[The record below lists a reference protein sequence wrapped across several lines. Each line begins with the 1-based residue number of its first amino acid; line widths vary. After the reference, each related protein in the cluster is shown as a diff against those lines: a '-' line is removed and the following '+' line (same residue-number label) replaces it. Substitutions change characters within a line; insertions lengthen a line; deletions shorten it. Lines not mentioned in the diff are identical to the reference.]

1 MICRRR
7 TLVSDR
13 SPPASVQKKLNFRA
27 ISSRVAFVSD
37 EAASRA
43 GALNEVERRIVDF
56 CCDGVRILG
65 LPKSIGEIYGLLFI
79 SRRPQSLDDLVVRL
93 GSSKGSASQG
103 LKLLRTLGAIR
114 QVDGTD
120 SRRAYYE
127 ADIKLKSLVG
137 GFVREEVR
145 PHLRSGDAK
154 LEAIAAATVGSA
166 LAATISGRRPYQRPF
181 PSHIAAAQIIGS
193 IAQ

>member
-1 MICRRR
+1 M
-7 TLVSDR
+7 
-13 SPPASVQKKLNFRA
+13 
-27 ISSRVAFVSD
+27 SD

-79 SRRPQSLDDLVVRL
+79 SRQPQSLDDLVVRL
-93 GSSKGSASQG
+93 GISKGSASQG

-154 LEAIAAATVGSA
+154 LEAIAAATVGEEDPENRA
-166 LAATISGRRPYQRPF
+166 FYEGRVKKLKRWSKQARLVLPMLQRVL
-181 PSHIAAAQIIGS
+181 GE
-193 IAQ
+193 